1 MRESADADM
10 GLHFDETGNGAE
22 QVEGGSLAERGTFRP
37 AQQTFFPPWSDLLDG
52 VLRQQVLPRV
62 IASHMPLPVW
72 VDVSLVKPSA
82 REVEQFLGC
91 ILMDDLNRANLLIEK
106 FTARGA
112 DYDMILR
119 DLLTPAAR
127 RLGVLWEEDRCD
139 FAAVTIGM
147 VRLNQIL
154 IENSPPPESPDGIEP
169 MVGHALFTAAPGEQH
184 TFGIAV
190 LADVF
195 RRAGWLVTA
204 EPRSARA
211 VLLGIARRN
220 WYDVIGLSV
229 TADRWLKGLPA
240 IIRSLRAVAPNPAL
254 HVMVGGKVFLDYPE
268 RCQFVGADSMAVDAQ
283 DALRQASRLDLNRK
297 AARR

>member
-1 MRESADADM
+1 MRESADAYLD
-10 GLHFDETGNGAE
+10 LHFGDTESGTE
-22 QVEGGSLAERGTFRP
+22 QIDSGGLADRNALRRQP
-37 AQQTFFPPWSDLLDG
+37 QTYFPPWSDLLDR

-62 IASHMPLPVW
+62 IASHLPLPVW

-91 ILMDDLNRANLLIEK
+91 ILMDDLSRAHVLIEQ
-106 FTARGA
+106 FAARGS
-112 DYDMILR
+112 DHDMILR

-139 FAAVTIGM
+139 FAAVTLGM

-154 IENSPPPESPDGIEP
+154 LETSPPPELPAGMER
-169 MVGHALFTAAPGEQH
+169 MAGQALFAAAPGEQH

-195 RRAGWLVTA
+195 RRTGWLVST
-204 EPRSARA
+204 EPRSTRT
-211 VLLGIARRN
+211 VLLAIARRN
-220 WYDVIGLSV
+220 WFDVIGLSV

-283 DALRQASRLDLNRK
+283 DALRQASRLDLNRT